1 MTHETS
7 LTPAGSAALVCRV
20 ENIHVTGATRRFG
33 LAGQV
38 RVGDSSTVSEETI
51 QLDLNESGVAVDLPL
66 PPNNRDGVQGVP
78 YRPVEF
84 RDDDL
89 PSALE
94 RAAAWLRQTQ
104 DWLGEPVD
112 VIAVHL
118 DYDDTHGNPYY
129 DLKLLCNDEDL
140 AGVPKIMREH
150 EGAAT
155 GQ

>member
-1 MTHETS
+1 M
-7 LTPAGSAALVCRV
+7 
-20 ENIHVTGATRRFG
+20 
-33 LAGQV
+33 
-38 RVGDSSTVSEETI
+38 SEETI

-66 PPNNRDGVQGVP
+66 PANNRDGVQGVP

-94 RAAAWLRQTQ
+94 RAATWLRQTQ

-118 DYDDTHGNPYY
+118 DYDDRHGNPYY
-129 DLKLLCNDEDL
+129 DLKLLCNEEDL
-140 AGVPKIMREH
+140 AGVPKVMREH
-150 EGAAT
+150 EGSPT